1 MYIVLGKNGYIA
13 EAIVRE
19 LKSHNLPHVAWSR
32 TDVNYLDYHTFKR
45 EIINIKINNH
55 LSDVVSSHS
64 IKVINCA
71 GFIGKPNVD
80 ACELA
85 KADCIEGN
93 ILFPQ
98 MLSLLSI
105 EMNFTFVQISSG
117 CIYGGYDKHF
127 TEKDPSNFDFQNGSF
142 YSGTKALAEK
152 IIQKINKNSY
162 IFRLRIP
169 FDEYAS
175 PRNYITKLLSYDKL
189 LNLDNSLSHRADF
202 AKYSIDLIEK
212 QVPKGIYNITN
223 KGFIDAKGVIKLIEK
238 YKLSNKNFKFFDNI
252 ESFGKEVIAPRS
264 NCILDTSKIEKYI
277 KIRTTKEALEDALSK
292 YNKL

>member
-1 MYIVLGKNGYIA
+1 VYIVLGKNGYIA

-19 LKSHNLPHVAWSR
+19 LKSRNLPHVAWSR
-32 TDVNYLDYHTFKR
+32 TDVNYLDYHALKS

-55 LSDVVSSHS
+55 LSDVVSSPS
-64 IKVINCA
+64 LKIINCA
-71 GFIGKPNVD
+71 GFIGTPNVD

-98 MLSLLSI
+98 MLSLLSV

-152 IIQKINKNSY
+152 IIQEINKDSY

-169 FDEYAS
+169 FDEHAS
-175 PRNYITKLLSYDKL
+175 PRNYITKLLNY
-189 LNLDNSLSHRADF
+189 NSLLDARNSISHRGDF
-202 AKYSIDLIEK
+202 AQYCIDLIE
-212 QVPKGIYNITN
+212 QRVPSGIYNITN
-223 KGFIDAKGVIKLIEK
+223 KGSVTTKEVTEMINEYLPGYHKD
-238 YKLSNKNFKFFDNI
+238 FKFFSNLDKFM
-252 ESFGKEVIAPRS
+252 SEVTAPRS
-264 NCILDTSKIEKYI
+264 NCVLDTTKIEKYI
-277 KIRTTKEALEDALSK
+277 DIRTAREALKSSLINYK
-292 YNKL
+292 